1 MSPRQPLKS
10 VGSNRVMVR
19 SKPLTRSLKK
29 KASPEG
35 EADRDKILGGS
46 IMAAYR
52 VLVASSLWNPSAL
65 QRL

>member
-1 MSPRQPLKS
+1 LNPIVQRL
-10 VGSNRVMVR
+10 RID
-19 SKPLTRSLKK
+19 LEALKK